1 MSPSQFPFC
10 EFEDSQNCLWFAPI
24 QGNSQGNS
32 FIDIMGTPLYAEQL
46 VFIAVMVFMVA
57 SIAVIIFDRE
67 TEIEKERH

>member
-1 MSPSQFPFC
+1 
-10 EFEDSQNCLWFAPI
+10 
-24 QGNSQGNS
+24 
-32 FIDIMGTPLYAEQL
+32 MGTPLYAEQL